1 MIGHG
6 ARKLRQVAAP
16 APKLSYSSVM
26 APVQTLAVRE
36 RTVLLD
42 TVLLPHRSLGPT
54 GFRLLMGTVAAFC
67 LTIGIFFAALGA
79 WPVFAFLG
87 LDVVLVYMAFR
98 WSYRSARER
107 ERIRLDTEALQI
119 VQTRPDGRARSWTF
133 QPHWLR
139 IDFNDS
145 GDSADQL
152 RLSSHGRSLVI
163 GAFLAPEERAK
174 CAELLRDGI
183 QRWRSLPPSVVS
195 PS

>member
-1 MIGHG
+1 
-6 ARKLRQVAAP
+6 
-16 APKLSYSSVM
+16 M
-26 APVQTLAVRE
+26 APVQTLAVGE

-54 GFRLLMGTVAAFC
+54 GFRLLMGTVAASC
-67 LTIGIFFAALGA
+67 LTIGIVFASLGA

-87 LDVVLVYMAFR
+87 LDVLLVYMAFR

-107 ERIRLDTEALQI
+107 EWIRLDTEALQI
-119 VQTRPDGRARSWTF
+119 VQTRADGRARSWTF

-139 IDFNDS
+139 IDFDDT
-145 GDSADQL
+145 GDCADQL

-183 QRWRSLPPSVVS
+183 QRWRALPPSVVS